1 VPRFTRYGRANTS
14 RRYCISCEHG
24 DRPIQSSEERF
35 FSSLDEIVGKI
46 PVIVVF
52 TRFDLVINKVRGV
65 WMAKRF
71 MDMASGKISR
81 DAMISEVRGIAIKQ
95 YKDMKKKHWDK
106 ILNEHRIKVVRMS
119 NPSPKDYDGDISDIE
134 GECKRRYRAS

>member
-1 VPRFTRYGRANTS
+1 
-14 RRYCISCEHG
+14 
-24 DRPIQSSEERF
+24 
-35 FSSLDEIVGKI
+35 
-46 PVIVVF
+46 
-52 TRFDLVINKVRGV
+52 
-65 WMAKRF
+65 MAKRF